1 MSLRFLAFSLFL
13 SGCALLPLD
22 SPKIPHPS
30 SHAEPALRAPG
41 REAVG
46 VIHVH
51 SVYSDGTGTVEEI
64 ARTAD
69 RQGLDFLILTDHNTL
84 KPRAEGKEVRTGR
97 TRVMIG
103 EEISTAGGHF
113 LALRVPREIP
123 AREEARWTIE
133 QVSAAGGLGFIPH
146 PLWKKSPWKGPVDEG
161 FIGIEIYNAADGAS
175 SKKFPLLPGFWTVM
189 AGSDFS
195 VAQWLARPARALE
208 FWDRM
213 LAEGRRVV
221 GIGGADAHGLRWMGF
236 RLASYSAV
244 FKLVR
249 NHVLIDGDLTES
261 AVYEALEKGHLFVA
275 HDIIADASGFQ
286 FLAVREEAVV
296 AVMGDQVRGPKGL
309 KLAVYLPSPGEILLL
324 RDGREAARV
333 FGQRLEL
340 GFPEPGAYRVEA
352 RRKGRP
358 WIYSNPIYVLE

>member
-1 MSLRFLAFSLFL
+1 V
-13 SGCALLPLD
+13 
-22 SPKIPHPS
+22 
-30 SHAEPALRAPG
+30 
-41 REAVG
+41 VG

-84 KPRAEGKEVRTGR
+84 RSKAEGKEGRHDRTL
-97 TRVMIG
+97 VLIG
-103 EEISTAGGHF
+103 DEISTAGGHY

-123 AREEARWTIE
+123 AREEAQWTME

-146 PLWKKSPWKGPVDEG
+146 PFWKKSPWKGPVDQG
-161 FIGIEIYNAADGAS
+161 FTGIEIYNAADDATS
-175 SKKFPLLPGFWTVM
+175 EKFPLFPGFWTV
-189 AGSDFS
+189 ATGSDFS
-195 VAQWLARPARALE
+195 IVQWLDRPAPALA

-213 LAEGRRVV
+213 LAEGRHVI
-221 GIGGADAHGLRWMGF
+221 GIGGADAHGLRWMGL
-236 RLASYSAV
+236 RLAPYSAV

-249 NHVLIDGDLTES
+249 NHLLIDGDLTPA

-286 FLAVREEAVV
+286 FLAVKEEAVI
-296 AVMGDQVRGPKGL
+296 AIMGDQVRGPKGL
-309 KLAVYLPSPGEILLL
+309 KLIVYLPSPGEILLL
-324 RDGREAARV
+324 RGGREAARLS
-333 FGQRLEL
+333 GQHLEL
-340 GFPEPGAYRVEA
+340 ASPEPGVYRVEA